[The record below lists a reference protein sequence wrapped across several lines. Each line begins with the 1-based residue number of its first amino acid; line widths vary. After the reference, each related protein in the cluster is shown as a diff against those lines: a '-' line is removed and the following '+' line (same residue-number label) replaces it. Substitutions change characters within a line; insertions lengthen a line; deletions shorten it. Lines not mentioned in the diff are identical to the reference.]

1 MSVRHFFR
9 RPPAV
14 TAEEA
19 QRLVADGAIVVDVR
33 RVQDWRRAHIPG
45 AIHIPLGELEGRA
58 DELPD
63 DRMLL
68 TFCTGGMLSSGAAN
82 LLAELGFEATNMARG
97 LIDWR
102 AAGGELVSGE

>member
-1 MSVRHFFR
+1 MTS
-9 RPPAV
+9 
-14 TAEEA
+14 EEA
-19 QRLVADGAIVVDVR
+19 QRLIAEGALVIDVR

-45 AIHIPLGELEGRA
+45 SIHIPLGELEGRA

-68 TFCTGGMLSSGAAN
+68 TFCTGGLLSSGAAN